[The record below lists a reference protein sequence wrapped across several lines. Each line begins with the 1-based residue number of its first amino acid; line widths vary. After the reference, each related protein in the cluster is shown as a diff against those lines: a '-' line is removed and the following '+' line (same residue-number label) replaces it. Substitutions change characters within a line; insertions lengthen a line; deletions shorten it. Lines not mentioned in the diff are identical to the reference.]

1 MFHAEHF
8 WYLAS
13 VSRSRSDFVPR
24 GTLRLREIRIR
35 KAQGLF
41 HVEQFSVNGDNLHRM
56 ARSEGS
62 MVIFAAAE
70 EKNSICAGLQGF
82 DWEPVEVSGLA
93 GFGLDGRGVFQG
105 GEDC

>member
-1 MFHAEHF
+1 MAIICIE
-8 WYLAS
+8 WREAKVQWLYL
-13 VSRSRSDFVPR
+13 PP
-24 GTLRLREIRIR
+24 
-35 KAQGLF
+35 
-41 HVEQFSVNGDNLHRM
+41 
-56 ARSEGS
+56 
-62 MVIFAAAE
+62 AE